1 MILQTEKFSIQAGS
15 SGMHWFGCFPMVSL
29 PKGLLHRDNDFM
41 RLPPP
46 AIAGFDAR
54 CGDPHRALFLTGVS
68 LFFLARGR
76 TPKRP

>member
-1 MILQTEKFSIQAGS
+1 
-15 SGMHWFGCFPMVSL
+15 MVSL